1 MAISQLYVGSI
12 IEDLKTNSIYEIN
25 GVSMVA
31 TNYGEIF
38 RYTVRTLVNPL
49 GVEVNEIMI
58 ANVSQLAS
66 LHFFNV
72 ESKPDA
78 DSGLVSFP
86 ITTMSEEDSVK
97 LSSIDIFLKNYFYR
111 VRLFR
116 KSKTIYRVKLESL
129 ADKTVKVTRL
139 ANFLERALFKK
150 LTIIEVIPV
159 TELFEEYMVY
169 SGGRKSV

>member
-1 MAISQLYVGSI
+1 MDTS
-12 IEDLKTNSIYEIN
+12 
-25 GVSMVA
+25 
-31 TNYGEIF
+31 NYDEIF

-49 GVEVNEIMI
+49 GVKVNEIMI

-86 ITTMSEEDSVK
+86 ITTISEEDSEK
-97 LSSIDIFLKNYFYR
+97 LSSIDIFLENYFYR

-116 KSKTIYRVKLESL
+116 KRKTIYRVKLEDL
-129 ADKTVKVTRL
+129 TEKTVKVARM
-139 ANFLERALFKK
+139 ANFIERLLFNKMTVIK
-150 LTIIEVIPV
+150 VIPV
-159 TELFEEYMVY
+159 TELFEEYKVY
-169 SGGRKSV
+169 TGSKKSV